1 MLRGDIIRLH
11 HDTAI
16 AGHPGHYKTLELVS
30 RNYYWPGMS
39 RDVRQYVEAC
49 SACQRT
55 KPRRT
60 LLHAPLQPHAIPPHP
75 WHTISVDLIGPLP
88 VSNMHNAV
96 CVVVDRY
103 SKQMHAIPT
112 TTSLTAEG
120 MAKLFR
126 DHVFRLHGVLQKI
139 IHDRGPQFQSKFMV
153 DFYALLGIENNP
165 STAYHPQTDG
175 QTERINQELEQ
186 YLRLFVNHHQ
196 DDWTDWLSIA
206 EFSYNNRVHV
216 STGHSPFYL
225 MHGYHPATGTTPNVT
240 VHNET
245 AQEFV
250 DRMSPHSY

>member
-1 MLRGDIIRLH
+1 MHHNQDNAAIKGLLTDPGNWTDRDQVIAFQGHVYVPKDRTLRGDIIRLH

-88 VSNMHNAV
+88 VSNTHNAV

-126 DHVFRLHGVLQKI
+126 DHVFRLHGVPQKI
-139 IHDRGPQFQSKFMV
+139 IHDRGPQFQSKFLI

-186 YLRLFVNHHQ
+186 
-196 DDWTDWLSIA
+196 
-206 EFSYNNRVHV
+206 
-216 STGHSPFYL
+216 
-225 MHGYHPATGTTPNVT
+225 
-240 VHNET
+240 
-245 AQEFV
+245 
-250 DRMSPHSY
+250 